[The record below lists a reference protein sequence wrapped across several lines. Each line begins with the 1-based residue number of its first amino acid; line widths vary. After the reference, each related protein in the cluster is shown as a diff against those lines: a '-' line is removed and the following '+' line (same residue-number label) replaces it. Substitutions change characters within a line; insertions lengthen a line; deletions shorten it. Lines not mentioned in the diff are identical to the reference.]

1 MILDD
6 IVAKKKVYLEKAKD
20 KTPFSSVAERAEK
33 TVLDTLD
40 FSDALKNPEK
50 ISIIAEVK
58 CASPSKGLIRLNFDH
73 MEIAREYLKSDVQA
87 MSVLTETDFFRGS
100 PEFLSDIRGEADIPL
115 LRKDFIID
123 EYQIYEARALGASAI
138 LLIAA
143 ILGDKELSRFK
154 ELAHSLSMQCLCEAH
169 DSEELKR
176 AAALG
181 FGVVG
186 INNRDLKTFN
196 EDITTTER
204 LMKYAPS
211 GAVIVSESSIKNSE
225 DLKYLRR
232 IGVDAV
238 LIGETFMR
246 SDDIS
251 AAVRKMRGEM

>member
-6 IVAKKKVYLEKAKD
+6 IVAKKKIYLEKVTASVTLSETAD
-20 KTPFSSVAERAEK
+20 KAEK
-33 TVLDTLD
+33 TELETFD
-40 FSDALKNPEK
+40 FAAALKQPDK

-58 CASPSKGLIRLNFDH
+58 CASPSKGIIRPDFDH
-73 MEIAREYLKSDVQA
+73 MAIAREYMRSDVQA
-87 MSVLTETDFFRGS
+87 MSVLTETDFFRGA
-100 PEFLSDIRGEADIPL
+100 PEFLSDIRHEANIPL

-143 ILGDKELSRFK
+143 ILNDRELKRFK
-154 ELAHSLSMQCLCEAH
+154 DLAHGLSMKCLCETH

-176 AAALG
+176 AAACG
-181 FGVVG
+181 FEVVG

-211 GAVIVSESSIKNSE
+211 GAVIVSESSIKTAD
-225 DLKYLRR
+225 DLRYLKN
-232 IGVDAV
+232 IGTDAA

-246 SDDIS
+246 SDNIS
-251 AAVRKMRGEM
+251 KAIKEIRNE